1 MRILVLGEGPNDLG
15 RFVGDGSLTHPGVLP
30 VLIERLFLE
39 TTSSLPVEF
48 AALPWKSR
56 SLRAH
61 AGSGLHKKLEL
72 AAALFGGKTS
82 AIIGVVDRD
91 GVNNIS
97 RAVQLNVG
105 RETVLQ
111 RKLSCAV
118 GLSIEMLEA
127 ILLAD
132 ETALRTALGDP
143 SIECQPDP
151 EGLISRDEQSDKN
164 PKGRLRRLIAQ
175 SPAGKRSSD
184 FTAHYAEIARHAR
197 LNILEER
204 CSAGFGPFAEQIREV
219 AAALKS
225 R

>member
-15 RFVGDGSLTHPGVLP
+15 RFAGDGSLTHPGVLP
-30 VLIERLFLE
+30 ILIERLFRE
-39 TTSSLPVEF
+39 TAPSLPMEF

-72 AAALFGGKTS
+72 AAALFGGKIS

-91 GVNNIS
+91 GVKNKS
-97 RAVQLNVG
+97 RADQLRAG
-105 RETVLQ
+105 REMVLQ
-111 RKLSCAV
+111 HKLSCAV

-127 ILLAD
+127 LLLAD
-132 ETALRTALGDP
+132 ETALRTALDDP

-151 EGLISRDEQSDKN
+151 ESLVSRDERSDKN
-164 PKGRLRRLIAQ
+164 PKRLLQRLIAKT
-175 SPAGKRSSD
+175 PAGKRSLD
-184 FTAHYAEIARHAR
+184 FTAHYAEIARHTR

-204 CSAGFGPFAEQIREV
+204 CPAGFGRFAAQIREV
-219 AAALKS
+219 AADLKS